1 MRLASHVFQVDFSH
15 TRIEFWEQQVHAC
28 LGVLAQ
34 AKLVGTD
41 ELRRTL
47 EGMDLDANYA
57 NLDTSSDYYL
67 RWAIAMAKLCLEK
80 GLLSEA
86 DLNRQLGLTDKSGGD
101 LGGPRFQQGDRVIVR
116 PLDGP
121 HSLGR
126 SRWRRPH
133 LRTPGYIFG
142 QEGTVERLVGSFPN
156 PSLRA
161 YGQNDGP
168 DEYLYRVRFSQPN
181 VWRAAGLEYSG
192 GTSDTVDVE
201 IYDNWLLPWTRDV
214 AVELVV
220 GAQPGDTE
228 RDAKRARVSE
238 VGGGCSRGEGTAQHH
253 HAHSH
258 AGELEGAHAH
268 GDGDGGAHQT
278 RAEVEQAALDREG
291 GGAHD
296 GQVYA
301 EALIGALVSRKVG
314 VCRFLVLF
322 PARVRDADTYRVSQ
336 VITRDAIR
344 KMVETIDALGAQQE
358 GARLV
363 ARAWQDPA
371 FKALLLHDGNAAA
384 RQIGID
390 ASNVNAPIQLTV
402 VENTANVHNLVV
414 CTLCSCYPA
423 KILGLSPQWYKS
435 RVYRARAV
443 REPRAVLAEF
453 GTELAQDVSVRV
465 HDSTADCRYL
475 VLPGAAPSCACG
487 VRWRF
492 PCASLATSG
501 LLCALPYVCPS
512 MGIACMSLHATAG
525 CKHKSGMSPSPSLK
539 SVPVA
544 DSMLVVVCAANLTQ
558 NGPRAQR
565 TGGKRHCRRLLRA
578 TP

>member
-86 DLNRQLGLTDKSGGD
+86 DLNRQLGLTDKTGGD

-116 PLDGP
+116 PLNGP

-220 GAQPGDTE
+220 GAQPGE
-228 RDAKRARVSE
+228 PKRDAKRARVPE
-238 VGGGCSRGEGTAQHH
+238 VGGGCSRGEGRAAEHH
-253 HAHSH
+253 PAHSH
-258 AGELEGAHAH
+258 GGELEGAHAH

-314 VCRFLVLF
+314 GCRFPVLF
-322 PARVRDADTYRVSQ
+322 AARVREADTYRVSQ

-344 KMVETIDALGAQQE
+344 KMVETIDTLGSQQE

-423 KILGLSPQWYKS
+423 KMLGLSPQWYKS

-475 VLPGAAPSCACG
+475 VLPGAALSCACVG
-487 VRWRF
+487 VSPALLSR
-492 PCASLATSG
+492 PLA
-501 LLCALPYVCPS
+501 CCVP
-512 MGIACMSLHATAG
+512 LH
-525 CKHKSGMSPSPSLK
+525 
-539 SVPVA
+539 
-544 DSMLVVVCAANLTQ
+544 VCARQ
-558 NGPRAQR
+558 WV
-565 TGGKRHCRRLLRA
+565 
-578 TP
+578 